1 MFTPSDTL
9 YDHSFQSRANALP
22 SDDAGHPQKSV
33 EDKYYETRCILEG
46 RTRENPVMGYDA
58 DLSRDLHAF
67 AALFNRVNRVEPE
80 RRAATGTE
88 VVAPTQQDT
97 HKASYIQ
104 KWRQGVKENARWDIS
119 VQAPTSPTFMS
130 FPCSPVAVVSPAALN
145 VTSLPPYE
153 FRSSSDKKRYPFGN
167 RRAATAQPC
176 VEEDYDLD
184 LLLQQHEVQT
194 EMEDSDVD
202 GQTESS
208 IVLHAITPLL
218 IQTPARRQADDTVKL
233 GDQLRWIPSRL
244 KYTLLSAKRKGF
256 WRR

>member
-22 SDDAGHPQKSV
+22 SDDAGHPQNDV

-46 RTRENPVMGYDA
+46 KTRENPVMGYDA
-58 DLSRDLHAF
+58 DLSRGLHAF
-67 AALFNRVNRVEPE
+67 AALFNRANCVEPDRE
-80 RRAATGTE
+80 VAADTE
-88 VVAPTQQDT
+88 IVASTQHDT

-119 VQAPTSPTFMS
+119 VQASTSPTFMT
-130 FPCSPVAVVSPAALN
+130 FPGSPVAVISPAALN
-145 VTSLPPYE
+145 VTSCPPYE
-153 FRSSSDKKRYPFGN
+153 FHSSSDKKRYPFGN

-194 EMEDSDVD
+194 ETEDSDVD
-202 GQTESS
+202 GRTESS
-208 IVLHAITPLL
+208 IVLHAITPPLR
-218 IQTPARRQADDTVKL
+218 PADDTVKL
-233 GDQLRWIPSRL
+233 GDQLRWLPSRL

>member
-9 YDHSFQSRANALP
+9 YDHSFHAKANALP
-22 SDDAGHPQKSV
+22 SDDAGHLQEDA

-46 RTRENPVMGYDA
+46 RTRQNQVMGSDA

-67 AALFNRVNRVEPE
+67 AALFNRANRAEPE
-80 RRAATGTE
+80 CEAAAVTQ
-88 VVAPTQQDT
+88 PTQHDI

-130 FPCSPVAVVSPAALN
+130 FPGSPVAVVSPAALN
-145 VTSLPPYE
+145 VTSLPPYK
-153 FRSSSDKKRYPFGN
+153 FSSASDEKRYPFGN
-167 RRAATAQPC
+167 RRAATAQL
-176 VEEDYDLD
+176 VEEEDYDLD

-194 EMEDSDVD
+194 ETEDEDVD
-202 GQTESS
+202 GRTESS
-208 IVLHAITPLL
+208 IVLQAITPPLR
-218 IQTPARRQADDTVKL
+218 PADNTLKL
-233 GDQLRWIPSRL
+233 SNQIRWIPSRL
-244 KYTLLSAKRKGF
+244 KYTLLSAKRKCF

>member
-1 MFTPSDTL
+1 MFTPSNTL
-9 YDHSFQSRANALP
+9 YDHSFQSKTNALL
-22 SDDAGHPQKSV
+22 SDDAGHLQRDV

-46 RTRENPVMGYDA
+46 RTRETAVVDHDV

-67 AALFNRVNRVEPE
+67 AALFNRANRVEPE
-80 RRAATGTE
+80 RDAAAAAE
-88 VVAPTQQDT
+88 VEAASQHDT

-119 VQAPTSPTFMS
+119 VQAPTSPTFMT
-130 FPCSPVAVVSPAALN
+130 FPGSPVAVISPAALN
-145 VTSLPPYE
+145 VTSCPPYE
-153 FRSSSDKKRYPFGN
+153 FNSSSNKKRYPFGN

-184 LLLQQHEVQT
+184 LLLQQHEVRT
-194 EMEDSDVD
+194 ETEDSDVD
-202 GQTESS
+202 GRTESS
-208 IVLHAITPLL
+208 IVLHAITPPLAL
-218 IQTPARRQADDTVKL
+218 RPAGNTVKL

-256 WRR
+256 W